1 MKREAELPSFI
12 LHPSAFI
19 LALAPAR
26 SRSRSCTRPAPRR
39 PPFLL
44 RADLL
49 WLRAQGLFDGGAQLV
64 GLDAPLVC
72 EDDLAGA
79 VVQEAAINLAAP
91 GGVNEVDGRLLGGGV
106 QEVGGQRRGARLGEE
121 LRHGLR
127 DVRRVVERDDDE
139 VEAVGRV
146 LRLDPQEVW
155 ELLAARLAPGRPE
168 VDEQRAVARR
178 ARAEQRLQPVLLDL
192 LHLDL
197 ARVGGLGR
205 GRLRLPLRLRYAFAR
220 GGTPLARARAAR
232 HARERGGERADGDQ
246 NLSHVRLGSG

>member
-12 LHPSAFI
+12 LHPSAF
-19 LALAPAR
+19 LLRPPPAR
-26 SRSRSCTRPAPRR
+26 SRARYCTRPAPRR
-39 PPFLL
+39 RALLL

-49 WLRAQGLFDGGAQLV
+49 WLRAQGLFDGGAQVV
-64 GLDAPLVC
+64 GLEAPIVC

-79 VVQEAAINLAAP
+79 VVEEGGGQLAAP
-91 GGVNEVDGRLLGGGV
+91 GGVNEVDGRLLVGGV

-168 VDEQRAVARR
+168 VDEQRA
-178 ARAEQRLQPVLLDL
+178 
-192 LHLDL
+192 
-197 ARVGGLGR
+197 G
-205 GRLRLPLRLRYAFAR
+205 
-220 GGTPLARARAAR
+220 
-232 HARERGGERADGDQ
+232 
-246 NLSHVRLGSG
+246 